1 MIPLQDQYVIV
12 VDPFSSG
19 TLYAPRFVSLGY
31 PCVAVRSSPHIS
43 ARFARGFQPAGFLDG
58 RLFDI
63 DEALAQFGAARAV
76 AVVAGCEMAVAAA
89 DALAE
94 RLGLPGNPAASTALR
109 RDKYP
114 MQQALAAAGLRHI
127 PSLFIHNPERIDQA
141 TADLEEIAYVVKPVN
156 SASTDGVRFAH
167 GREGARQALRD
178 SAWGQVNDLGE
189 VNRGFVV
196 QPFVEGPEYVVDL
209 VAHAGG
215 YTVASVC
222 VYDKVECNGAR
233 FVYAGLEALDPHDAR
248 YAPLLDYAREAA
260 AALQLTVGPLHMEL
274 IWSDDGPVMIEAG
287 ARMHGGVAPALFG
300 DCYSP
305 NLLELAVDA
314 YLGRPIDKLEAQR
327 RQYGRIVFLIG
338 RREGIYPG
346 PSPVYE
352 ANLRQLPSYRGHRIF
367 ISQGER
373 MVPTV
378 DLATCPGIVWLASPI
393 PEQLDIDDKSCR
405 TLAAV

>member
-1 MIPLQDQYVIV
+1 MISLQDQYVIV

-19 TLYAPRFVSLGY
+19 ALYAPKFISLGY
-31 PCVAVRSSPHIS
+31 PCVAVRSSPHI
-43 ARFARGFQPAGFLDG
+43 AERFARGFQPAGFIDG
-58 RLFDI
+58 ELFDI
-63 DEALAQFGAARAV
+63 EEALTRFGVARAV

-89 DALAE
+89 DALAH
-94 RLGLPGNPAASTALR
+94 RLGLPGNAPATTARR

-114 MQQALAAAGLRHI
+114 MQQALAEAGLRHI
-127 PSLFIHNPERIDQA
+127 PSLFIRNRAQIDSA
-141 TADLEEIAYVVKPVN
+141 TETLEDIAYVVKPVN

-167 GREGARQALRD
+167 GREGARQALNE

-196 QPFVEGPEYVVDL
+196 QPFIEGPEYVVDL
-209 VAHAGG
+209 VAHPGG

-222 VYDKVECNGAR
+222 VYDKVACNGAP
-233 FVYAGLEALDPHDAR
+233 FVYAGLEALDPHDPQ
-248 YAPLLDYAREAA
+248 YAPLLSYARRAA
-260 AALQLTVGPLHMEL
+260 AALGVVAGPLHMEL

-287 ARMHGGVAPALFG
+287 ARMHGGVAPALFN

-305 NLLELAVDA
+305 NLLDLAVDA
-314 YLGRPIDKLEAQR
+314 YLGKPIDTLLAER
-327 RQYGRIVFLIG
+327 RQFGRIVFLIG
-338 RREGIYPG
+338 RKEGIYPG

-367 ISQGER
+367 VSQGER

-378 DLATCPGIVWLASPI
+378 DLASCPGIVWLASRI